1 MFIKEDLDWRAKED
15 ARVLAE
21 AENIK
26 MDKTRY
32 SKAVRSAKELAHER
46 LEDVQGILNVAGM
59 KNMKSR
65 KYSNPATIGKL

>member
-26 MDKTRY
+26 MDKARY

-46 LEDVQGILNVAGM
+46 LEEVRGVLSVAGM
-59 KNMKSR
+59 KGKVTSKR
-65 KYSNPATIGKL
+65 SNPATIGRL